1 MVNLCVCMIDMMP
14 VVGLEEVE
22 SEGSL
27 VGAIP
32 YHFHNTLHTLHT
44 HMLLTV
50 REQKG
55 NKRGKTGY
63 RELIYNLEIFSTSLK
78 G

>member
-1 MVNLCVCMIDMMP
+1 MGIGIDGHTYFMVNLCVCMIDMMP

-44 HMLLTV
+44 HMLLTG
-50 REQKG
+50 REQNG
-55 NKRGKTGY
+55 NKRKNW
-63 RELIYNLEIFSTSLK
+63 IS
-78 G
+78 